1 MSIEARLQDIARRLD
16 AIEKRLLCH
25 ENDAQ
30 ALKLEF
36 GALEKKL
43 DAAASDTRG
52 RAKRSAE

>member
-16 AIEKRLLCH
+16 AIEKRLVSH
-25 ENDAQ
+25 ENDAK

-36 GALEKKL
+36 SALDKKL
-43 DAAASDTRG
+43 DAASDARG